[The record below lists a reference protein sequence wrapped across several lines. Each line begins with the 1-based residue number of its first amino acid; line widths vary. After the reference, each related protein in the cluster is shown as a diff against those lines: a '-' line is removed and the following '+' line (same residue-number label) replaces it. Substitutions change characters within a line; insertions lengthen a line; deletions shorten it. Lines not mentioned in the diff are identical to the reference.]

1 MIDFHFCFEA
11 VLKPGHKAVVTE
23 TWTQQLCGVG
33 WRQAAFV
40 SISHMRACSPPELCP
55 TLLWP
60 PWNADCQ
67 APLSR
72 GFPSKSI
79 GVGCYFLLQ
88 GMDLPDPGIEPAS
101 PRLAGRF
108 FTTEPPEKPSS
119 VPRTCFFFP
128 PFQLQT
134 AFTTLDCFIPT
145 QKTPSHSNDDFDAVV
160 WMLVEKPCLSQSV
173 FHTHLGRTDTTQTPA
188 GKDAASRPARTLLWL
203 PEFSQGAWHG
213 AVGTQAPHQYQVRG
227 QERRR
232 GKEWGHTGIRQS
244 LTTAR
249 KLSFQ

>member
-23 TWTQQLCGVG
+23 TWAQQLCGVG

-40 SISHMRACSPPELCP
+40 SISHTRACSPPESCP

-79 GVGCYFLLQ
+79 GMGCYFLLQ

-101 PRLAGRF
+101 PGLAGRF
-108 FTTEPPEKPSS
+108 FTTEPSEKPSS
-119 VPRTCFFFP
+119 VPRTCFFFFFP
-128 PFQLQT
+128 IPAPNSFHNPKLLHSHPENPFTFKRWFWCCCVNAGGKVL
-134 AFTTLDCFIPT
+134 FVSVYVP
-145 QKTPSHSNDDFDAVV
+145 HSSWKN
-160 WMLVEKPCLSQSV
+160 
-173 FHTHLGRTDTTQTPA
+173 
-188 GKDAASRPARTLLWL
+188 
-203 PEFSQGAWHG
+203 WHS
-213 AVGTQAPHQYQVRG
+213 ANSD
-227 QERRR
+227 
-232 GKEWGHTGIRQS
+232 W
-244 LTTAR
+244 
-249 KLSFQ
+249 